1 MMLAGAIVVS
11 MIAVNALYVAAEF
24 ATVSTRKSRIRQMAE
39 EGHAMARRLLPVLEH
54 PEELD
59 RYIAACQVGIT
70 FSSLVLGAYAQVAFT
85 PPLTDVLTTG
95 FGLDPLSALSGASL
109 SVLVALT
116 VAQMVVGELVPK
128 SLALQYPT
136 QTALLA
142 FMPMRWSLAV
152 LNPFIW
158 LLNGS
163 GNVVL
168 RLFGDQG
175 GHRHI
180 HSPEEIELL
189 IADSRDGGLLEPDET
204 RRLQRALRF
213 SLRTAAQLMVP
224 REAVTGIEVNTPV
237 GQALDIAFEST
248 YTRMPVFE
256 RDIGHI
262 VGILNTR
269 DLLVRHLG
277 HRPVRHLREL
287 LQPALSVP
295 HTTTGDQLVSLL
307 RERHSHQAIVR
318 DDDGDVVGLVTL
330 DNVLAELLGPTADEH
345 GAATHAATTS
355 RPSPSG
361 QGRSS

>member
-1 MMLAGAIVVS
+1 MIVAAAIVVS

-54 PEELD
+54 PKALD

-70 FSSLVLGAYAQVAFT
+70 FSSLVLGAYAQVCFT
-85 PPLTDVLTTG
+85 PPLTTMLTED
-95 FGLDPLSALSGASL
+95 FGLEPLSALSVASL
-109 SVLVALT
+109 GVLVALT
-116 VAQMVVGELVPK
+116 VTQMVVGELVPK
-128 SLALQYPT
+128 SVALQHPT
-136 QTALLA
+136 RTALLTYL
-142 FMPMRWSLAV
+142 PMQWSMAV
-152 LNPFIW
+152 LGPFIW

-168 RLFGDQG
+168 RLFGDAG

-224 REAVTGIEVNTPV
+224 REDVTGIEVDTPV
-237 GQALDIAFEST
+237 ERALDIAFESP
-248 YTRMPVFE
+248 YTRLPVFE
-256 RDIGHI
+256 GDIGRV

-287 LQPALSVP
+287 LQPVLAVP
-295 HTTTGDQLVSLL
+295 HSTTGDQLVALL
-307 RERHSHQAIVR
+307 RERHSHQAMVH
-318 DDDGDVVGLVTL
+318 DDDGEVIGLVTL
-330 DNVLAELLGPTADEH
+330 DNVLAELLGPTADESATDVL
-345 GAATHAATTS
+345 GARPAA
-355 RPSPSG
+355 R
-361 QGRSS
+361 QGREPSS